1 MVEQQ
6 RDERT
11 RSAGTQTPRSQPP
24 VPEVIDPP
32 DLLKPKVTPGGPT
45 EADFRALER
54 AESIIAELAD
64 RYLEVVDAD
73 LSNIQGATSQLQ
85 GEAVN
90 ASEHVDRIYHIA
102 HDMKGQ
108 GGSFGYPLVTTISKQ
123 LCQFIEDLDKTQLAE
138 DQTQAIALHVDA
150 LNVVIREKLKEAEGE
165 QAKALL
171 AGLRQVVEKV
181 SNAS

>member
-1 MVEQQ
+1 MIEREV
-6 RDERT
+6 DEHERL
-11 RSAGTQTPRSQPP
+11 ADTQAPEDQPS

-32 DLLKPKVTPGGPT
+32 DLLKSKVAPGGPT
-45 EADFRALER
+45 EADFRALEK

-64 RYLEVVDAD
+64 HYLEVVDAD
-73 LSNIQGATSQLQ
+73 LSNIQGATSLLQ
-85 GEAVN
+85 GEAPN

-123 LCQFIEDLDKTQLAE
+123 LCQFIEGLDKAHLAE
-138 DQTQAIALHVDA
+138 DQIRAIALHVDA
-150 LNVVIREKLKEAEGE
+150 LNVVIREKLKEAEGK

-181 SNAS
+181 STAS